1 MDKGNVGAL
10 SSHLLLFNNPP
21 KVLIARM
28 LIEPSSSTR
37 QYIVSRWLHYLTV
50 VIVYKIMIDY
60 FSLRTVCVCRIEVNW
75 NQFSTNQEYH
85 YALNGDEVIFVHLN
99 F

>member
-1 MDKGNVGAL
+1 MA
-10 SSHLLLFNNPP
+10 SYLLLIQHLAEVP
-21 KVLIARM
+21 IARM